1 MSRLRLS
8 LLALVTA
15 LCLVPAPGAAQG
27 FQVTPFAGGRFFGG
41 LSDYTGASIDVNDSW
56 SYGGFLTFMQ
66 TPAMGFELG
75 YSRQDSDA
83 LLSRPFQGRER
94 YDIKVDQWTFGVQ
107 RHFPRPRQALTPFG
121 GGLLGLTHM
130 YSSDGDESET
140 KFMLGASGG
149 AKFLPPESLLGL
161 RLEARGY
168 FTFAGGGGAGIG
180 CGFGGCSVGFSSD
193 AFFQLDLVAGVIL
206 NFGGRGRR

>member
-1 MSRLRLS
+1 MSRIRFS
-8 LLALVTA
+8 LLALATA
-15 LCLVPAPGAAQG
+15 LCLLSAPAQAQNI
-27 FQVTPFAGGRFFGG
+27 QLTPFAGGRFFGS
-41 LSDYTGASIDVNDSW
+41 LTDYTGTGIDVDDSW

-66 TPAMGFELG
+66 GPAMGYELG
-75 YSRQDSDA
+75 YSRQDSDVT
-83 LLSRPFQGRER
+83 LSRPFEGRSR
-94 YDIKVDQWTFGVQ
+94 YDVKVDQWTFGVQ
-107 RHFPRPRQALTPFG
+107 RHFPRPGQALTPFG

-149 AKFLPPESLLGL
+149 AKFLRPESLLGL

-180 CGFGGCSVGFSSD
+180 CGFGGCSLGFSSQ
-193 AFFQLDLVAGVIL
+193 AFFQMDLIAGVIL

>member
-1 MSRLRLS
+1 MSRAHPV
-8 LLALVTA
+8 LLILMTV
-15 LCLVPAPGAAQG
+15 LCLAPTPVQAQG
-27 FQVTPFAGGRFFGG
+27 FQVTPFGGGRFFGG
-41 LSDYTGASIDVNDSW
+41 LTDSRGRNVDVDDSW
-56 SYGGFLTFMQ
+56 SFGGFLTFMQ
-66 TPAMGFELG
+66 GPAIGYELG
-75 YSRQDSDA
+75 YSRQDSDVT
-83 LLSRPFQGRER
+83 LSQPFEGRQR
-94 YDIKVDQWTFGVQ
+94 YDVKVDQWTFGVQ
-107 RHFPRPRQALTPFG
+107 RHFPRPGQALTPFG

-149 AKFLPPESLLGL
+149 AKFLQPQAPLGL

-180 CGFGGCSVGFSSD
+180 CGIGGCSFGFSSQ

-206 NFGGRGRR
+206 NFGGRGR